1 MLEYTSNNLR
11 GNMAQRRM
19 FSIGLLE
26 SDSFLELSND
36 SKVVYFYLAIRSDD
50 DGFSKC
56 PKAIKRMLGLN
67 YTAFQT
73 SLNELE
79 KAQLI
84 YIIDGVFVVRH
95 WNKSNRIQKDRYHS
109 TEFKSI
115 LNKLILID
123 KIYYLR
129 DDSNMDT
136 DCIQHVS
143 NMDTDC
149 ILSID
154 KSSVD
159 EERQVEL
166 REGVGTSLNEPQSF
180 KEGTELS
187 QKITPE
193 IIKNIDSS
201 HILND
206 NDINYLCE
214 HIKTNHVNDYVSYV
228 LDYIQDRKL
237 ERNL

>member
-56 PKAIKRMLGLN
+56 PKAIKRMLGLDDM
-67 YTAFQT
+67 AFQT

-129 DDSNMDT
+129 DDSNVDT
-136 DCIQHVS
+136 DCIQHVY

-154 KSSVD
+154 KSSTDKSSVD
-159 EERQVEL
+159 EERQAEF

-180 KEGTELS
+180 KEGTELY
-187 QKITPE
+187 QEITPE
-193 IIKNIDSS
+193 MIKNIDSR
-201 HILND
+201 HILNN

-214 HIKTNHVNDYVSYV
+214 YIKTNHIEDYVSYAIK
-228 LDYIQDRKL
+228 YIK
-237 ERNL
+237 EK

>member
-1 MLEYTSNNLR
+1 
-11 GNMAQRRM
+11 MAQRRM

-56 PKAIKRMLGLN
+56 PKAIKRMLGLDDM
-67 YTAFQT
+67 AFQT

-136 DCIQHVS
+136 DCI
-143 NMDTDC
+143 
-149 ILSID
+149 LSIDKSSTD

-159 EERQVEL
+159 EERQAEF

-180 KEGTELS
+180 KEGTELY
-187 QKITPE
+187 QEITPE
-193 IIKNIDSS
+193 MIKNIDSR

-214 HIKTNHVNDYVSYV
+214 YIKTNHIEDYVSCTIK
-228 LDYIQDRKL
+228 YIK
-237 ERNL
+237 EK

>member
-1 MLEYTSNNLR
+1 
-11 GNMAQRRM
+11 MAQRRM

-56 PKAIKRMLGLN
+56 PKAIERMLGLDD
-67 YTAFQT
+67 TAFQT

-84 YIIDGVFVVRH
+84 YFIDGVFVIRH

-136 DCIQHVS
+136 DCILS
-143 NMDTDC
+143 IDKS
-149 ILSID
+149 SID

>member
-1 MLEYTSNNLR
+1 
-11 GNMAQRRM
+11 MAQRRM

-36 SKVVYFYLAIRSDD
+36 AKVVYFYLAIRSDD

-56 PKAIKRMLGLN
+56 PKAIKRMLGLDDM
-67 YTAFQT
+67 AFQT
-73 SLNELE
+73 SLNDLE

-154 KSSVD
+154 KSSICKSSVD

-180 KEGTELS
+180 EEGTELS
-187 QKITPE
+187 QKITSE
-193 IIKNIDSS
+193 MIKNIDSR
-201 HILND
+201 HILNN
-206 NDINYLCE
+206 NDIKYLCE
-214 HIKTNHVNDYVSYV
+214 YIKTNHLNDYVSYV

>member
-1 MLEYTSNNLR
+1 
-11 GNMAQRRM
+11 MAQRRM

-36 SKVVYFYLAIRSDD
+36 SKVVYSYLAIRSDD

-56 PKAIKRMLGLN
+56 PKAIKRMLGLDDM
-67 YTAFQT
+67 AFQT

-136 DCIQHVS
+136 DCI
-143 NMDTDC
+143 
-149 ILSID
+149 LSIDKSSIGKSSTD

-159 EERQVEL
+159 EERQAEF

-180 KEGTELS
+180 KEGTELY
-187 QKITPE
+187 QEITPE
-193 IIKNIDSS
+193 MIKNIDSR
-201 HILND
+201 HILNN

-214 HIKTNHVNDYVSYV
+214 YIKTNHIEDYVSYAIK
-228 LDYIQDRKL
+228 YIK
-237 ERNL
+237 EK

>member
-1 MLEYTSNNLR
+1 
-11 GNMAQRRM
+11 MAQRRM

-56 PKAIKRMLGLN
+56 PKAIERMLGLDD
-67 YTAFQT
+67 TAFQT

-79 KAQLI
+79 KSQLI

-154 KSSVD
+154 KSSIDKSSTDKSSVD
-159 EERQVEL
+159 EERQAEF
-166 REGVGTSLNEPQSF
+166 REGVGTSLNEPQ

-193 IIKNIDSS
+193 MIKNIDSR
-201 HILND
+201 HILNN

-214 HIKTNHVNDYVSYV
+214 YIKTNHIEDYVSCT
-228 LDYIQDRKL
+228 INHIKEKQHK
-237 ERNL
+237 

>member
-1 MLEYTSNNLR
+1 
-11 GNMAQRRM
+11 MAQRRM

-56 PKAIKRMLGLN
+56 PKAIERMLGLDD
-67 YTAFQT
+67 TAFQT

-79 KAQLI
+79 KSQLI

-136 DCIQHVS
+136 DCILS
-143 NMDTDC
+143 IDKS
-149 ILSID
+149 SID

>member
-1 MLEYTSNNLR
+1 
-11 GNMAQRRM
+11 MAQRRM

-56 PKAIKRMLGLN
+56 PKAIKRMLGLDD
-67 YTAFQT
+67 TSFQT

-95 WNKSNRIQKDRYHS
+95 WNKSNQIQKDRYHS

-136 DCIQHVS
+136 DCI
-143 NMDTDC
+143 
-149 ILSID
+149 LSIDKSSTD

-159 EERQVEL
+159 EERQAEF
-166 REGVGTSLNEPQSF
+166 REGVGTSLNEPQ
-180 KEGTELS
+180 KEGTELY
-187 QKITPE
+187 QEITPE
-193 IIKNIDSS
+193 MIKNIDSR
-201 HILND
+201 HILNN
-206 NDINYLCE
+206 NDINFLCE
-214 HIKTNHVNDYVSYV
+214 RIKNENINDYVSYV
-228 LDYIQDRKL
+228 IKHIKEKQHK
-237 ERNL
+237 

>member
-1 MLEYTSNNLR
+1 MLGYILSNLR
-11 GNMAQRRM
+11 ETMAQRRM
-19 FSIGLLE
+19 FSKELLE

-36 SKVVYFYLAIRSDD
+36 SKVVYFYLAIRCDD

-56 PKAIKRMLGLN
+56 TKVIQRMLGLDDV
-67 YTAFQT
+67 TFQT

-79 KAQLI
+79 KANLL
-84 YIIDGVFVVRH
+84 YIIDGVSVIRD
-95 WNKSNRIQKDRYHS
+95 WKKNNQIQKDRYHS

-115 LNKLILID
+115 LNMLILKD
-123 KIYYLR
+123 KIYYLK
-129 DDSNMDT
+129 D
-136 DCIQHVS
+136 VS

-154 KSSVD
+154 KSSIDKSSID
-159 EERQVEL
+159 EERQVEF

-193 IIKNIDSS
+193 IIQSIDSK
-201 HILND
+201 HVLNG
-206 NDINYLCE
+206 NDINYLCGYIKDN
-214 HIKTNHVNDYVSYV
+214 HIEKYVPCV
-228 LDYIQDRKL
+228 VEYIKKKKQK
-237 ERNL
+237 